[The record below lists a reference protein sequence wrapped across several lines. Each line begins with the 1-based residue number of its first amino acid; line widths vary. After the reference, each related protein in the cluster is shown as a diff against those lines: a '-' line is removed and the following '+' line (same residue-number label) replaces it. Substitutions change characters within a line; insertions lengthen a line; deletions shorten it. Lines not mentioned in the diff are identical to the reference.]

1 MNRREVVVADTT
13 PLNYLILIQQESILA
28 SIFDTVLIP
37 HAVRDELLYPNA
49 PLEVSQWMRK
59 LPEWAQIAPTQRIDP
74 TIQLGNGENEA
85 ISLAL
90 ERQLN
95 VILIDERLG
104 RTAAEK
110 RGLIPVGTLNLIDLA
125 DERGITDGSK
135 ALHGLRQTTF
145 RVGSELL
152 KRFEVRMMKRRR
164 K

>member
-13 PLNYLILIQQESILA
+13 PLNYLILIQREAILA

-37 HAVRDELLYPNA
+37 HAVMDELSHPNA
-49 PLEVSQWMRK
+49 PFAVSQWIRE
-59 LPEWAQIAPTQRIDP
+59 LPEWAQITPTQHIDP
-74 TIQLGNGENEA
+74 TIQLGKGENEA

-95 VILIDERLG
+95 VVLIDERLG

-125 DERGITDGSK
+125 DERGITDGIK
-135 ALHGLRQTTF
+135 TLHDLRQTTF
-145 RVGSELL
+145 RAGSELL
-152 KRFEVRMMKRRR
+152 ERFEARMAERRHN
-164 K
+164 

>member
-13 PLNYLILIQQESILA
+13 PLNYLILIQQATILPC
-28 SIFDTVLIP
+28 IFETVILP
-37 HAVRDELLYPNA
+37 HAVRDELLHPNA
-49 PLEVSQWMRK
+49 PLAVSQWIRK
-59 LPEWAQIAPTQRIDP
+59 LPEWAQITPTQQIDP
-74 TIQLGNGENEA
+74 TIQLGKGENEA

-95 VILIDERLG
+95 IVLIDERLG

-125 DERGITDGSK
+125 DERGITDGIK
-135 ALHGLRQTTF
+135 ALHDLRQTTF
-145 RVGSELL
+145 RVGPELL
-152 KRFEVRMMKRRR
+152 ERFEVRMMERRR